1 MSLTV
6 RLEGLPPIADAIHI
20 RRFFTGLKIRDGG
33 VTIIGGVYGEAY
45 VTFEERI
52 SSCLALNRSGKFLMN
67 SPINISAWCSSPQT
81 CSYLR
86 IMFTPLNAKLSHV
99 KSFFTELY
107 VENVI
112 FMTRYKVRSGI
123 ACVKFGKGDDA
134 EKALLAFQA
143 SENKNCCKSQNTFSV
158 LSMWPSSEMDWLSHS
173 AKCDSSR
180 KNLKN
185 STCKWLPKYDHHLL
199 YIHEFYAH
207 LVNVSLHADKSLI
220 RKFLHNLVEDSQ
232 ITFVYDKNGNRQR
245 ECFVMFV
252 TENDYVRALELDK
265 AVFRGRRLRVL
276 PVSKANMMD
285 LIESKKNVVLGDP
298 GSEDIKK
305 KSGVKFLYLRNF
317 AACVNKY
324 DILNFFSGFS
334 LTEQDICLLYD
345 DNGDCLGEAIVK
357 FSKKEEASEAEKLNH
372 NRFQDTEILLRC
384 VSKKQLKAFGV
395 YFIVDHSTANQ
406 KLSTCEADI
415 SVSEADESSEVTCD
429 AGSDSLISAH
439 LD

>member
-6 RLEGLPPIADAIHI
+6 RLQGLPPIADAIHI

-33 VTIIGGVYGEAY
+33 VNIIGGIYGEAY
-45 VTFEERI
+45 VTFEDRLCV
-52 SSCLALNRSGKFLMN
+52 SLALKRSGQCLMD
-67 SPINISAWCSSPQT
+67 SAINISDWCSSRQA
-81 CSYLR
+81 CSFLR
-86 IMFTPLNAKLSHV
+86 IMFTPLNAKLSDV

-123 ACVKFGKGDDA
+123 AFVKFGKSDDA
-134 EKALLAFQA
+134 KNAVSVFQA
-143 SENKNCCKSQNTFSV
+143 SENKNCCKNQNTFSV
-158 LSMWPSSEMDWLSHS
+158 LSMWLSSEKDWLFYS
-173 AKCDSSR
+173 AKSDSSR
-180 KNLKN
+180 GKNPK
-185 STCKWLPKYDHHLL
+185 SSSCKRLPKYDPHLL

-207 LVNVSLHADKSLI
+207 LVNVSVHVDKSHI
-220 RKFLHNLVEDSQ
+220 RKFLHNFVEDSQ

-285 LIESKKNVVLGDP
+285 LIESKKKVVLGDP
-298 GSEDIKK
+298 ASEEMKK
-305 KSGVKFLYLRNF
+305 KSDVKFLYLRNF
-317 AACVNKY
+317 AACVNKC

-334 LTEQDICLLYD
+334 LTEQDICLLYN

-372 NRFQDTEILLRC
+372 KRYQDTVILLRW

-395 YFIVDHSTANQ
+395 DFIVDYSTADQ
-406 KLSTCEADI
+406 KFSTCEADV
-415 SVSEADESSEVTCD
+415 SVSEADESSEVTCA
-429 AGSDSLISAH
+429 AGSDSE
-439 LD
+439 

>member
-6 RLEGLPPIADAIHI
+6 RLQGLPPIADAIHI
-20 RRFFTGLKIRDGG
+20 RRFFAGLKIRDGG
-33 VTIIGGVYGEAY
+33 VNIIGGVYGEAY
-45 VTFEERI
+45 VTFEDRRSI
-52 SSCLALNRSGKFLMN
+52 SLALKRSGQCLMD
-67 SPINISAWCSSPQT
+67 SAINISDWCSSQQT
-81 CSYLR
+81 SSYLR
-86 IMFTPLNAKLSHV
+86 IMFTPLNAKLSDV

-123 ACVKFGKGDDA
+123 AFVKFLKSDNA
-134 EKALLAFQA
+134 KKALSVFQA
-143 SENKNCCKSQNTFSV
+143 SKNKNCKNQNTFSV
-158 LSMWPSSEMDWLSHS
+158 LSMWLSSEKDWLFYS

-180 KNLKN
+180 GKNPKS
-185 STCKWLPKYDHHLL
+185 STYKRLPKYDHHLL

-207 LVNVSLHADKSLI
+207 LVNVSVHVDKSHI

-265 AVFRGRRLRVL
+265 TVFWGRRLRVL

-285 LIESKKNVVLGDP
+285 LIESKKKVVLGDP
-298 GSEDIKK
+298 ASEEMKK
-305 KSGVKFLYLRNF
+305 KSDVKFLYLRNF
-317 AACVNKY
+317 AACVNKC

-334 LTEQDICLLYD
+334 LTEQDICLLYN

-372 NRFQDTEILLRC
+372 KRFQDTVILLRW

-395 YFIVDHSTANQ
+395 DFTVDYSTANQ
-406 KLSTCEADI
+406 KFSTCEADV
-415 SVSEADESSEVTCD
+415 SVSEEDESSEVTCA
-429 AGSDSLISAH
+429 AGSDSY
-439 LD
+439 